1 MPDFVLDLAINGE
14 LLDLVRKVRQAQS
27 EMWSTL
33 PAELFVNQHGSLDI
47 DSARRYGAQIIDT
60 IDFMHERGVIHR

>member
-1 MPDFVLDLAINGE
+1 LDLAINGE
-14 LLDLVRKVRQAQS
+14 LLDLVRKVSFSASSYRF
-27 EMWSTL
+27 L
-33 PAELFVNQHGSLDI
+33 NGELIPHLVQHGSFDI